1 MRIPYVNRSYE
12 QIKAAV
18 LARVAT
24 FAPEIT
30 DHTEG
35 NPFVRAVGVWAGL
48 MEMLGYYTDN
58 HAREAHIPTAR
69 LWASMWKH
77 ARAHD
82 YTIKGPRA
90 ATVDVLFTLSGVA
103 GVDVTVP
110 EGTQLRSTNGL
121 RWVTVGDCTILTGEL
136 YGVTAARQF
145 STQTSLSL
153 VGQADGSANQI
164 ITVSTDKGVD
174 GSTMYVEIDSVGFDR
189 FETLGYNTPFMNGY
203 VPTVDIEGYPCII
216 FGDGF
221 AGAIPTPPSDI
232 FANWATTAGAAG
244 NVAAGMVNQITDT
257 LTTPSGITVFVTN
270 PSAAAGGSDMES
282 IEQLRWRIPRA
293 NRTLQ
298 RAVTAQDHKDIAEL
312 YPSVS
317 RAGVYFACGKTID
330 IYIVPEGGGVA
341 SSLLCEAVQDWFEQF
356 RMISTQVR
364 VYPAG
369 EVRLLPLIDL
379 RVRKGYSNLTVANA
393 VKTRLAA
400 FLSYQNQEVGGQLR
414 ISDLYEVIENTDGV
428 ENSDIVAVR
437 PVPYARP
444 ILGTALPLVWS
455 PTLLAGSTDTVR
467 WRITMTSGTDF
478 QLFRNN
484 AFVGT
489 FTVASLVTR
498 TEVEFT
504 VSASAYSVGDKWEFV
519 TYPYNNFVSLS
530 EPSILVAVVGDIT
543 VNATGG
549 L

>member
-12 QIKAAV
+12 QIKATV

-30 DHTEG
+30 DHNEG
-35 NPFVRAVGVWAGL
+35 NPFSKAIGVWAGL
-48 MEMLGYYTDN
+48 IEMLGYYVDN

-110 EGTQLRSTNGL
+110 EGAQLRSTNGL
-121 RWVTVGDCTILTGEL
+121 RWVTVEACTIPAGEL

-145 STQTSLSL
+145 STQTSPVV
-153 VGQADGSANQI
+153 VGQPDGTANQEV
-164 ITVSTDKGVD
+164 TLTTDKSVD
-174 GSTMYVEIDSVGFDR
+174 NSTVYLDIDGDAYDMV
-189 FETLGYNTPFMNGY
+189 ETLGYSNPLARHY
-203 VPTVDIEGYPCII
+203 VSTLDVQGRPSVV

-221 AGAIPTPPSDI
+221 AGVIPYPGDI

-257 LTTPSGITVFVTN
+257 PTTPSGITVSVTN

-341 SSLLCEAVQDWFEQF
+341 SSLLCSTVRDWFEQF
-356 RMISTQVR
+356 RMIATQVR
-364 VYPAG
+364 IYPAG
-369 EVRLLPLIDL
+369 GVRLLPLIDL

-393 VKTRLAA
+393 VKARLAA

-455 PTLLAGSTDTVR
+455 PTLLVGSTDTVR

-504 VSASAYSVGDKWEFV
+504 VSASAYSAGDKWEFV

-530 EPSILVAVVGDIT
+530 EPSILVALVGDIT
-543 VNATGG
+543 INATGG